1 MPLPPPT
8 AVPSAD
14 DATADDL
21 IFLLSIVGNPNRII
35 AEQEK
40 KQQQLTQQQINGS
53 SSSSSS
59 SSRSKNTVKASTCG
73 ENNTPSEW
81 WQSVLATL
89 PSQRR
94 QIIMALQELA
104 NTYHKWSSQHSLVA
118 NTNNDR
124 IDDDRQ
130 ASGNNST
137 AALEEIDALEK
148 LEQIASNIR
157 EYITSYLEAMKDY
170 KHAVQ
175 LFWINHIKSNS
186 NDHANISQLSQI
198 GYQLSLQLIKQLL
211 WDEELAQ
218 TAIIQLLNEELYTPN
233 NHESIIIHKLNTW
246 ANAMSSMIQI
256 DKSFWKFVERE
267 VYDET
272 TELENNNNHDDND
285 DDTPQLL
292 NGESSSQIVDLEML
306 LVKSIQHV
314 EEQVGGTGT
323 CCVDSCDDV
332 SKQTLSLHEDILK
345 SSSVEGAVKEFF
357 NYSPSPQDESNK
369 LSSLSSNTTTRKRR
383 PPITSILVT
392 GQEGCG
398 KTHLLD
404 TIQRQQRRQQQQQ
417 QQRRIKETDTAP
429 EDHHHSSTD
438 SVRII
443 RPKYPVDLVGSS
455 IGSSEDRL
463 IALFSYAYDI
473 ISTWKNTSSSSS
485 SSTGK
490 YTKCLVMLDDVD
502 KLLSLSDD
510 THNTGG
516 GLSESS
522 STTHSAHY
530 FVGRRCK
537 ALYLSILD
545 SLRDKYSNN
554 NGHILLLC
562 TSRIRCDEIVSRFDK
577 VFVKREP
584 DDEQRRE
591 MILSCLAADDDDVER
606 SIELEQDTNELLS
619 LIVHHATGKSAF
631 EISQCCRKVL
641 LTCAEAS
648 SSIGQC
654 NSILRR
660 RLECLDNI
668 IQAAPPPSLRSGSLD
683 GVVDMKVL
691 TPDELESRILHDS
704 DGQITLPLFGSDAKR
719 AYESLMNVVI
729 TPLCRSNEIV
739 ELLYGGNTA
748 DTDGCSKQKHAKPI
762 RVGALLIGGPGV
774 GKTSL
779 AYHCASVAATM
790 ARGVTLL
797 DVSCTSL
804 IHKELGGSERA
815 VQQLFSAVRAAAP
828 CILLLDGIENIAPC
842 RGNDNTSEGTM
853 DRVLSM
859 FLTEMDGIETG
870 KPSGNV
876 AVIGITYD
884 ANLIDPSLCRPGR
897 LEKTIPLGMP
907 DTEARKELVRREIR
921 SMNLDFTSADYF
933 DPKNE
938 EELSKFVAIESAGMS
953 AVEVIAI
960 CKEAS
965 MECLREVKFIVTNPT
980 EPPSLRY
987 KHFKCAVN
995 KMKGRER

>member
-1 MPLPPPT
+1 MPPQPT

-40 KQQQLTQQQINGS
+40 KQQLEEQQCSTKSN
-53 SSSSSS
+53 
-59 SSRSKNTVKASTCG
+59 NTVKASKSDDF
-73 ENNTPSEW
+73 NSPSSW

-104 NTYHKWSSQHSLVA
+104 NIYQKWSESSLA
-118 NTNNDR
+118 NNNDCL
-124 IDDDRQ
+124 DGWLSPNSS
-130 ASGNNST
+130 AS
-137 AALEEIDALEK
+137 LEEKISTLEK
-148 LEQIASNIR
+148 LEQTASNIR
-157 EYITSYLEAMKDY
+157 EYITSYLESIKDY
-170 KHAVQ
+170 KHAIQ
-175 LFWINHIKSNS
+175 LFWINHTNNS
-186 NDHANISQLSQI
+186 NTYESVSQLSQI
-198 GYQLSLQLIKQLL
+198 GFQLSSQLIEQLS
-211 WDEELAQ
+211 WDERLVQ
-218 TAIIQLLNEELYTPN
+218 HAITKLLNEELYTKH
-233 NHESIIIHKLNTW
+233 HETIVIHKLNTW
-246 ANAMSSMIQI
+246 ASAMASMTQI

-272 TELENNNNHDDND
+272 ELETSNNEH
-285 DDTPQLL
+285 PQLL
-292 NGESSSQIVDLEML
+292 NGEASSHVVDLEML
-306 LVKSIQHV
+306 TKSANVRKQV
-314 EEQVGGTGT
+314 E
-323 CCVDSCDDV
+323 DSDTYTNSCEHDA
-332 SKQTLSLHEDILK
+332 SQQKLSIHEGIVT
-345 SSSVEGAVKEFF
+345 SSSVEEAVQEFF
-357 NYSPSPQDESNK
+357 NYDSPSLHDETNR
-369 LSSLSSNTTTRKRR
+369 LSKKNRTS
-383 PPITSILVT
+383 PPITSILLT
-392 GQEGCG
+392 GQEGYG

-404 TIQRQQRRQQQQQ
+404 TIERQQRRIM
-417 QQRRIKETDTAP
+417 RNKETDTAQ
-429 EDHHHSSTD
+429 EDHHSSTI
-438 SVRII
+438 VRII
-443 RPKYPVDLVGSS
+443 RPKYPVDLVRSS

-473 ISTWKNTSSSSS
+473 ISTCKNTST
-485 SSTGK
+485 STDK

-502 KLLSLSDD
+502 KFLSLSDEAR
-510 THNTGG
+510 NTGG
-516 GLSESS
+516 LAESS
-522 STTHSAHY
+522 RVTNSVNY

-537 ALYLSILD
+537 ALFLSIVD
-545 SLRDKYSNN
+545 SLREKYSNN

-562 TSRIRCDEIVSRFDK
+562 TSRLRCEEIVSRFDK
-577 VFVKREP
+577 VFVKCEP

-591 MILSCLAADDDDVER
+591 MILSCLAADHRNDET
-606 SIELEQDTNELLS
+606 STGLEQETDAAINELLS
-619 LIVHHATGKSAF
+619 LVVHHATGKSVF

-641 LTCAEAS
+641 LACAEES
-648 SSIGQC
+648 SSSNYQF
-654 NSILRR
+654 SSMLRR
-660 RLECLDNI
+660 RLECLDNM
-668 IQAAPPPSLRSGSLD
+668 IQSAPPPSLRGGSLD

-691 TPDELESRILHDS
+691 APEELESRIIYDS
-704 DGQITLPLFGSDAKR
+704 DGQISLPLFGLDAKR

-729 TPLCRSNEIV
+729 TPLCRSNDIAD
-739 ELLYGGNTA
+739 LLYGGNAA
-748 DTDGCSKQKHAKPI
+748 DKHGSKHAHIKPI
-762 RVGALLIGGPGV
+762 RVGALLVGGPGV

-779 AYHCASVAATM
+779 AYHCASVAASM
-790 ARGVTLL
+790 ARGVSLL
-797 DVSCTSL
+797 DVSCNSL

-815 VQQLFSAVRAAAP
+815 VQQLFSAVRAAGP

-859 FLTEMDGIETG
+859 FLTEMDGIETM
-870 KPSGNV
+870 KAAGNV

-884 ANLIDPSLCRPGR
+884 ANLIDPSLRRPGR

-938 EELSKFVAIESAGMS
+938 EELSNFVAIESANMS

-960 CKEAS
+960 CKEAA
-965 MECLREVKFIVTNPT
+965 MECLREVDFNVTKLAD
-980 EPPSLRY
+980 PPSLRY